1 MSSRYVIVTDG
12 QTEDR
17 RKQSQYRAMH

>member
-1 MSSRYVIVTDG
+1 MSSRYLNVTDRR
-12 QTEDR
+12 TDR